1 MQYLFRSPRGA
12 ALEEEG
18 AETSA
23 PQEHAPAPSDP
34 FHAAPRV
41 HVHTWRGVWNS
52 IAASARFLLQT
63 EVHVYAFAVAANIL
77 ISFFPFLVAMIL
89 LCKDVLHSQAAV
101 NVILRTVNEYFP
113 PGFGVDFHYW
123 LLHSYQQ
130 FSWFSVVLLLFA
142 ANGIF
147 LPLEVAFNRVWRV
160 PKNRSLIKNQ
170 AVSLGLIFACG
181 VLVLASIILTAT
193 NIQPLVLRHGETRT
207 DALLQDYGL
216 KLFAVPATMLMIF
229 LVYWLLPNAKIR
241 VKRLIPASIVVGLL
255 LEVSKYINILTW
267 PWLRDRLRLE
277 VPPFVQSISIILWS
291 FIATLIVLAGAEW
304 SARVTVSQLESKE

>member
-1 MQYLFRSPRGA
+1 
-12 ALEEEG
+12 
-18 AETSA
+18 
-23 PQEHAPAPSDP
+23 DP